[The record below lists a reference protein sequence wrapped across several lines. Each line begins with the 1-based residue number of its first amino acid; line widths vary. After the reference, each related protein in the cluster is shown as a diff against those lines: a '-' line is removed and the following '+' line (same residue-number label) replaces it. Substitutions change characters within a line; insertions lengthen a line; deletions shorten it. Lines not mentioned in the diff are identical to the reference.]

1 MIFDDNFVDDDDDDE
16 KRMVISFHSFELL
29 NSFDLP
35 LPLFEL
41 LLLLLLPFF
50 TIYINLLITSF
61 SFTSNERKCR

>member
-1 MIFDDNFVDDDDDDE
+1 MIFDDNFVDDDDDE
-16 KRMVISFHSFELL
+16 KKMVISFHSFELV
-29 NSFDLP
+29 NSFDLPLP

-41 LLLLLLPFF
+41 LLLPPFF